1 MFEVENTGTLAWKR
15 IVDKRKNLLAHLD
28 ELYNGDWAITKK
40 DSFDWITETRFSNA
54 TKAVNWLWKN
64 RHNLGEPFCLYE
76 DAKKPLPPKKE
87 PAIVIEENTN
97 NDLFFTLVKL
107 KK

>member
-1 MFEVENTGTLAWKR
+1 VFKVENTGTSAWKR
-15 IVDKRKNLLAHLD
+15 ILDRDGKLVANLD
-28 ELYNGDWAITKK
+28 ELYNGDWSITKT
-40 DSFDWITETRFSNA
+40 DSLDWITETRFSNA

-76 DAKKPLPPKKE
+76 DVRKQLPNKPE
-87 PAIVIEENTN
+87 PVLEENTN
-97 NDLFFTLVKL
+97 NDLFFTLGKL

>member
-1 MFEVENTGTLAWKR
+1 MFKVENTGTPAWKR
-15 IVDKRKNLLAHLD
+15 ILDKEGKALANLD
-28 ELYNGDWAITKK
+28 ELYNGDWSITRIENL
-40 DSFDWITETRFSNA
+40 DWITETRFSNS

-76 DAKKPLPPKKE
+76 DAKKQLTDKKE
-87 PAIVIEENTN
+87 TPIVEENVN
-97 NDLFFTLVKL
+97 NDLFFTLGKL